1 MRSAEG
7 LVSCDTFV
15 VMGDMTSSKEIIFGK
30 NSDRPKGEVQEVV
43 VVEPGSYQPGT
54 KLQAGK
60 KDRKKVNS
68 VVSMNIFCVF
78 KFNAKLSYLP
88 PN

>member
-68 VVSMNIFCVF
+68 MNIFCVF
-78 KFNAKLSYLP
+78 KFNSKLSYLS